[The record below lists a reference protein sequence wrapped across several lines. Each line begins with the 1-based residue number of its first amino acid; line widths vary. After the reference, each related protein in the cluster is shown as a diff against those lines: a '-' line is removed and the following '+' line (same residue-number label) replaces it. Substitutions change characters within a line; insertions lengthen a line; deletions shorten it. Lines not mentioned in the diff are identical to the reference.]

1 MSESEPHSQIGE
13 TESKVKTEAMPVEGV
28 DFKSGAALILLALL
42 LGGHPVAM
50 KFGLKGTPPIGMGAI
65 RFAGGAISIA
75 LWGAFTGEPLKMK
88 RNEVRPILWITLLF
102 TAHIVT
108 LNWGTHLTTAAH
120 STVLIN
126 TQTFFVSIL
135 AHFLIAGDRLN
146 AKKLIGIVLSFCG
159 VASIFR
165 GSLELGGSRNLLGD
179 SLVLASGF
187 LVACRVVFGKRIMQY
202 VHLYRFLAWQMI
214 FGLIAL
220 SLLSL
225 YTEGIEGYNF
235 TSTVVL
241 SHLYQGVI
249 VAGFCFVLWHT
260 LLKRK
265 SPSKIVVFFCLTPIF
280 GVIFSAHFLSEKITW
295 DLAAGALL
303 VAAGMYVVNK
313 S

>member
-1 MSESEPHSQIGE
+1 MSESEPQSQIGE

-42 LGGHPVAM
+42 WGGHPVAM
-50 KFGLKGTPPIGMGAI
+50 KFGLKGALPIGMGAI
-65 RFAGGAISIA
+65 RFAIGAISIA
-75 LWGAFTGEPLKMK
+75 LWCAFTGVPLRMK
-88 RNEVRPILWITLLF
+88 RDEVKPILWITLLF
-102 TAHIVT
+102 TAQIVA

-126 TQTFFVSIL
+126 THVFFVSIL
-135 AHFLIAGDRLN
+135 AHFLIPGDRLN
-146 AKKLIGIVLSFCG
+146 VKKLIGIVLSFCG

-165 GSLELGGSRNLLGD
+165 GSLELGESSNLLGD
-179 SLVLASGF
+179 SIVLVSGF
-187 LVACRVVFGKRIMQY
+187 LLAFRAVFGKRIMQY
-202 VHLYRFLAWQMI
+202 VHVYRFLAWQMI
-214 FGLIAL
+214 FGLIPFTF
-220 SLLSL
+220 LSL
-225 YTEGIEGYNF
+225 YTEGVEGYNF
-235 TSTVVL
+235 TPTVVF

-249 VAGFCFVLWHT
+249 VAGFCFVLWHI

-280 GVIFSAHFLSEKITW
+280 GVILSALFLSEKITW